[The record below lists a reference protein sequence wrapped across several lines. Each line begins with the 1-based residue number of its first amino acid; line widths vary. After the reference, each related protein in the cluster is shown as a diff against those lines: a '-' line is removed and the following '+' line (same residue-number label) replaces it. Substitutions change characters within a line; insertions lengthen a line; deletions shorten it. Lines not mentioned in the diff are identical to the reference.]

1 MVTLATPKNRLSAG
15 RERIPKPLLPL
26 GTIRRLRQDE
36 SGAVAIETAASFM
49 LVITLVFG
57 IIEFSM
63 MIYTYGVMAEAA
75 RHGVRYASI
84 HGADSSTCSG
94 PSTGCSDPTAANVVN
109 DVNTFAAKFIKTM
122 SGAVVQVSYPDA
134 GGSTVPSRVTVAITY
149 TYQPLFRF
157 PGLNRTFQLS
167 AQGRIM
173 Y

>member
-1 MVTLATPKNRLSAG
+1 MDFPINRLPITAG
-15 RERIPKPLLPL
+15 RRCIPKSFWRCQAM
-26 GTIRRLRQDE
+26 TRLRQGE
-36 SGAVAIETAASFM
+36 HGAVAIETALSFM

-84 HGADSSTCSG
+84 HGTDSSTCSG
-94 PSTGCSDPTAANVVN
+94 PSTGCGDPTAANVVN
-109 DVNTFAAKFIKTM
+109 EVNTFAAKLINTM

-134 GGSTVPSRVTVAITY
+134 SGSTVSSRVTVVITY

-157 PGLNRTFQLS
+157 PGLNQTFQLS
-167 AQGRIM
+167 AQGRIL